1 MRYLTHYLALVGLGI
16 ATANAAPDTQPVQL
30 QSTDIANV
38 DRINAKIWGLSVQEW
53 ARYERLLRGIDGY
66 RSDKLDPI
74 TLLGIHARSDVERRR
89 YAEMLARME
98 HDRVKGILQ
107 FQRAYNKAWK
117 RLYPNLLPIR
127 TPDTRHNNALNT
139 LLSERINDKPLF
151 SGQRKAVFVR
161 LQDCPACQ
169 ATVRRLALVGD
180 PLDIFVIDAQS
191 DEAIRQWAKA
201 VELDPKRVRTGEI
214 TLNHAPDAAAKKLAD
229 VSLPRI
235 FLREKRD

>member
-1 MRYLTHYLALVGLGI
+1 MRSLARCAILAGLGI
-16 ATANAAPDTQPVQL
+16 ATASAAPTTRPVQP
-30 QSTDIANV
+30 QTTEITGV
-38 DRINAKIWGLSVQEW
+38 DRINAKAWGLSIQEW
-53 ARYERLLRGIDGY
+53 ERYERLLRGIDGY

-127 TPDTRHNNALNT
+127 TPDARDNNLLRT
-139 LLSERINDKPLF
+139 LLDERLSEKPLF

-161 LQDCPACQ
+161 IQDCPSCQ
-169 ATVRRLALVGD
+169 ATVRRLASGGD
-180 PLDIFVIDAQS
+180 PLDIFVINAQS
-191 DEAIRQWAKA
+191 DEAIRQWART
-201 VELDPKRVRTGEI
+201 VGLDPKRVRTGEI
-214 TLNHAPDAAAKKLAD
+214 TLNHAPAAAAEKLAD